1 MPIHSVLQSRSV
13 SVCVLVAL
21 ALALGGCRGAAQ
33 TVTLQVGAGRI
44 VAEVADTEAERSE
57 GLMHRRELPEDRG
70 MLFVYHRDQKL
81 SFWMKDTTI
90 PLSIAFIA
98 ADGTVR
104 EIHDMKPL
112 SLRPV
117 ESRYSVRYALEV
129 RQGTFERLGVEPG
142 DRIVIPED
150 L

>member
-1 MPIHSVLQSRSV
+1 ML
-13 SVCVLVAL
+13 AFL
-21 ALALGGCRGAAQ
+21 ALVFAGCRGAAE
-33 TVTLQVGAGRI
+33 TVTLRVGSGTI
-44 VAEVADTEAERSE
+44 TAEVADTEAERAK
-57 GLMHRRELPEDRG
+57 GLMKRRELPDDEG
-70 MLFVYHRDQKL
+70 MLFVYQRDQKL

-104 EIHDMKPL
+104 EIYEMKPL

-117 ESRYSVRYALEV
+117 ESQYSVRYALEV

-142 DRIVIPED
+142 DRIAVPED

>member
-1 MPIHSVLQSRSV
+1 V
-13 SVCVLVAL
+13 SACILAVATL
-21 ALALGGCRGAAQ
+21 LFAGCRGTAE
-33 TVTLQVGAGRI
+33 TVTLQVGRGTI
-44 VAEVADTEAERSE
+44 IAEVADTEAERAK
-57 GLMHRRELPEDRG
+57 GLMHRRELRENRG
-70 MLFVYHRDQKL
+70 MLFVYRRDQKL

-117 ESRYSVRYALEV
+117 ESRFSVRYALEV
-129 RQGTFERLGVEPG
+129 RQGTFERFNVRPG
-142 DRIVIPED
+142 DRIVIPESLQD
-150 L
+150 GDSSAARRG